1 MGATPPSKFCLE
13 EARHGRQMTGKLM
26 IMKHEFVE
34 TEEVF
39 APPAFILHFCFC
51 DQIYFHS
58 FNHLFHLFDE
68 GLTANNLSNPPP
80 LSLSKLKRNQGRNAI
95 SYHLLF
101 STSCAYF
108 YYYHLTNN
116 GIHLSRNAG
125 AWLNTRLSNQTVAC
139 HGERERVKKDIFH
152 TNWLSEW
159 ATFHTSIS
167 FGKTTRRR
175 PRCFPFLNVWVNP
188 CRARFIGIMTHK
200 SSRSCLAFSLA
211 STVSCV

>member
-1 MGATPPSKFCLE
+1 MGGTPPSEFCLV
-13 EARHGRQMTGKLM
+13 EALHGRQMTGKLM

-51 DQIYFHS
+51 EQIYFLS
-58 FNHLFHLFDE
+58 FNHLFHPFDE

-95 SYHLLF
+95 AYHLLF

-125 AWLNTRLSNQTVAC
+125 RDWILAC
-139 HGERERVKKDIFH
+139 QIRQWHVMERERVKEDIFH